1 MRFVLALCTV
11 LFVSPLK
18 AGVNSSI
25 TAFFNK
31 MGGASNTSRAGA
43 YQDQSAGYYT
53 GRNLFARNQVFNS
66 QLATIQL
73 PNYKA
78 GCGGIDMFMGAFSHL
93 SSERLLEALRAI
105 GSNMA
110 SYAMLLSIETMSPTV
125 KNILTELN
133 DLVQRINNSN
143 VNSCELAATTLGSV
157 WPKSDASQGH
167 LCKMIGTDSKYA
179 SFSDYAAARQGC
191 GAGGQREGIING
203 AAADPRFKNMLGTE
217 FNLAWKAIQEN
228 GFLKADKPLAEFCMS
243 VTGTIVSLKE
253 DGNYKIHTKTSLAV
267 KDSLLGAILH
277 GGDVTIYKCADLA
290 GNQCLK
296 VEEKTLTI
304 APKDG
309 LVTKVKKILTDIQDK
324 IYRDEE
330 GLNAA
335 EIAFLGSTRLP
346 FYKILNVSTA
356 YRRGASPIDVLDY
369 AELAA
374 IDILFQFISEIIDV
388 MNESVDHIR
397 LSQVDDTQLNRFQ
410 ESLQKARKGIVD
422 RRMGSFKQMEQVIS
436 IVRKTE
442 HLEKHL
448 LSKAGALSA
457 EGA

>member
-1 MRFVLALCTV
+1 MRLILALCTV
-11 LFVSPLK
+11 LIASPSN
-18 AGVNSSI
+18 AGVNGAM
-25 TAFFNK
+25 TELFNK

-53 GRNLFARNQVFNS
+53 GGNLFARNQVFNS
-66 QLATIQL
+66 QLLTIQT
-73 PNYKA
+73 PDYKTD
-78 GCGGIDMFMGAFSHL
+78 CSGIDMFMGAFSHL

-110 SYAMLLSIETMSPTV
+110 SYAMMLSIETMSPTV

-133 DLVQRINNSN
+133 DLVQKINNAN
-143 VNSCELAATTLGSV
+143 VNSCELAATAVGSV
-157 WPKSDASQGH
+157 WPKSNVSQGH
-167 LCKMIGTDSKYA
+167 LCKMIGTDSQYG

-191 GAGGQREGIING
+191 GAGGQRDGIIAG
-203 AAADPRFKNMLGTE
+203 AANDPRFKNMLGTE
-217 FNLAWKAIQEN
+217 FNLAWQAIQKN
-228 GFLKADKPLAEFCMS
+228 GFLKADKRLAEFFMS
-243 VTGTIVSLKE
+243 VSGTIVSLKE
-253 DGNYKIHTKTSLAV
+253 DGNYKIHTKTSLAT

-277 GGDVTIYKCADLA
+277 GGDVTIYKCADLE
-290 GNQCLK
+290 GDRCLK
-296 VEEKTLTI
+296 VEERTLTI

-309 LVTKVKKILTDIQDK
+309 LVTRVKDLLISIQNK
-324 IYRDEE
+324 IYNDEALDE
-330 GLNAA
+330 A

-356 YRRGASPIDVLDY
+356 YRRGASPIDVIDY
-369 AELAA
+369 AELGA
-374 IDILFQFISEIIDV
+374 IDILFQFLSEIIDV
-388 MNESVDHIR
+388 INESVDHIR

-410 ESLQKARKGIVD
+410 DALQKARKGIVD

>member
-1 MRFVLALCTV
+1 MRLILALCTV
-11 LFVSPLK
+11 LLVSPSK
-18 AGVNSSI
+18 AGVNRSM
-25 TAFFNK
+25 TEFFNK
-31 MGGASNTSRAGA
+31 MGGASNTSRPGA

-53 GRNLFARNQVFNS
+53 GGNLFARNQVFTS
-66 QLATIQL
+66 QLATLQL
-73 PNYKA
+73 PDYKA
-78 GCGGIDMFMGAFSHL
+78 GCSGIDMFMGAFSHL

-110 SYAMLLSIETMSPTV
+110 SYAMMLSIETMSPTV

-133 DLVQRINNSN
+133 DLVQKINNAN

-157 WPKSDASQGH
+157 WPKSEASQGH
-167 LCKMIGTDSKYA
+167 LCKMIGTDSRYA

-191 GAGGQREGIING
+191 GAGGQREGIIKG
-203 AAADPRFKNMLGTE
+203 AANDPRFKNMIGTE

-228 GFLKADKPLAEFCMS
+228 GFLRADKRLAEFFMS
-243 VTGTIVSLKE
+243 VSGTIVSLKVNE
-253 DGNYKIHTKTSLAV
+253 DYKIHTKTSLAI

-277 GGDVTIYKCADLA
+277 GGDVTIYKCADLE
-290 GNQCLK
+290 GDQCLK
-296 VEEKTLTI
+296 VEERTLTI
-304 APKDG
+304 SPQDA
-309 LVTKVKKILTDIQDK
+309 LVTRVKKILTEIQDK

-330 GLNAA
+330 GLNES

-356 YRRGASPIDVLDY
+356 YRRGAAPIDVLDY

-374 IDILFQFISEIIDV
+374 IDILFQFLSEIIDV
-388 MNESVDHIR
+388 INESVDHIR

-410 ESLQKARKGIVD
+410 DALQKARKGIVD